1 MTMLIL
7 SLLHIVAG
15 AFWAGVVLFA
25 FAFLEPVVEALG
37 PAGGAFMQKL
47 MTGTRLQLVMPLVGM
62 LTGLSGVVM
71 YWIVSDHLAVAW
83 ITSAHG
89 IAISV
94 GALAG
99 ILAAMAGGM
108 GKRLRA
114 RMLEIRA
121 GLKGA
126 APDAG
131 QQAEMQTLTAA
142 LRARSRAGALLILLS
157 LCCMA
162 AAHAL

>member
-15 AFWAGVVLFA
+15 AFWAGAALFA

-47 MTGTRLQLVMPLVGM
+47 MTGTKLMLVMPLVGV
-62 LTGLSGVVM
+62 LTILSGAVM
-71 YWIVSDHLAVAW
+71 YWMVSDHFAPAW
-83 ITSAHG
+83 LTSAHG
-89 IAISV
+89 IVISI
-94 GALAG
+94 GAFAG

-114 RMLEIRA
+114 RLLEIRA

-126 APDAG
+126 APDAA

-142 LRARSRAGALLILLS
+142 LRTRSRAAALLILLA